1 MNNRHDDFEKIY
13 HETFATLS
21 KYLLFR
27 VAQVS
32 DMEDLL
38 QNIYSDLYRKVLL
51 KNKEIDD
58 MHAYLTQMA
67 NNELKRYYR
76 WKKKAPLTLIDD
88 EESSWV
94 ADIPDPLNSDL
105 QAIERATSEW
115 VEASLQ
121 RLELPLQQILIA
133 KIKLDLTFAQIAES
147 MGINENTVKARYYR
161 ALSRIRKEMEE

>member
-1 MNNRHDDFEKIY
+1 MSNRHDDFEKIY
-13 HETFATLS
+13 HETFTTLS

-51 KNKEIDD
+51 KNKEVDD

-88 EESSWV
+88 EASSWV

-105 QAIERATSEW
+105 LAIERATSEW
-115 VEASLQ
+115 VETALQ

-147 MGINENTVKARYYR
+147 MGVNENTIKARYYR

>member
-1 MNNRHDDFEKIY
+1 MNDRHDDFEKIY
-13 HETFATLS
+13 HATFLTLS

-38 QNIYSDLYRKVLL
+38 QNVYADLYHKVLQPH
-51 KNKEIDD
+51 KVIDD
-58 MHAYLTQMA
+58 MNAYLMQMA

-88 EESSWV
+88 EDSSWV
-94 ADIPDPLNSDL
+94 ADIPDPLNTDL
-105 QAIERATSEW
+105 IAIERATLAW
-115 VEASLQ
+115 VEVALK

-133 KIKLDLTFAQIAES
+133 KIKLDLTFAEIAQQ
-147 MGINENTVKARYYR
+147 MGLNENTVKARYYR

>member
-1 MNNRHDDFEKIY
+1 MNDKHDDFEKIY
-13 HETFATLS
+13 HETFLTLS

-38 QNIYSDLYRKVLL
+38 QNVYADLYRKVLL
-51 KNKEIDD
+51 KNKVVDD
-58 MHAYLTQMA
+58 MNAYLTQMA

-94 ADIPDPLNSDL
+94 ADIPDTSDSDL
-105 QAIERATSEW
+105 LAIERATSQW
-115 VEASLQ
+115 VEDALQ

-133 KIKLDLTFAQIAES
+133 KIKLDLTFAQIAQS